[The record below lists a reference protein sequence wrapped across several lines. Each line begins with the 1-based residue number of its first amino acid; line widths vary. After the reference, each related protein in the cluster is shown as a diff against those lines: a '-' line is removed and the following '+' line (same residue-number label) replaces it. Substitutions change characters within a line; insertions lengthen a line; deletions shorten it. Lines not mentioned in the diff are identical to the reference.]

1 MTFEKEF
8 IEAVQRGE
16 KVDEVKKLST
26 LQAMQL
32 GLAVR
37 QLEEEQGVKRD
48 AVQFDNDAISN
59 FIKERNKNVRN
70 Y

>member
-1 MTFEKEF
+1 M
-8 IEAVQRGE
+8 
-16 KVDEVKKLST
+16 DEVKKLSP

-48 AVQFDNDAISN
+48 AVQFDNDKISN
-59 FIKERNKNVRN
+59 FMKERKELLS
-70 Y
+70 